1 MSDVDIQLFLSY
13 VVVILTSIFLIS
25 IGNRFVETISDRT
38 VETHLGGGFIAG
50 LYTGYGL
57 DPDAMIL
64 REFVN
69 LTAILSRPFLSFVL
83 TSLTILSLIEIVL
96 GLLYTLE
103 KRSKSG
109 PFGHLLVICSGYLFP
124 MTSRVAIFV
133 FLFGISFFVH
143 SKESGF

>member
-1 MSDVDIQLFLSY
+1 MSDIDIQLLLSY
-13 VVVILTSIFLIS
+13 VVVILISIFLIT
-25 IGNRFVETISDRT
+25 IGNRFVETVSDRT

-69 LTAILSRPFLSFVL
+69 LTAILARPFLSYVL
-83 TSLTILSLIEIVL
+83 TTLTIISLIEIVF

-109 PFGHLLVICSGYLFP
+109 PFGHLLVTCSGYLFP
-124 MTSRVAIFV
+124 RTPQVAIFV
-133 FLFGISFFVH
+133 FLSGILLFVY